1 MNFYLQHPIKYAHLK
16 IWFEENKHAIP
27 HTLDTDHAYFMYLPV
42 TIEIHIE
49 RIDNDIQPNGK
60 LKAIGRASNNSLIT
74 IYNGLKVK
82 DNWNKPM
89 TKIEKRDY
97 LTSKPTN

>member
-1 MNFYLQHPIKYAHLK
+1 MNFYLSNPPQFAHLK

-27 HTLDTDHAYFMYLPV
+27 HTLDTDHAYFMDLKY
-42 TIEIHIE
+42 TIEMNIYRIE
-49 RIDNDIQPNGK
+49 NDLKINGRP
-60 LKAIGRASNNSLIT
+60 KAIGRASKNSLIT

-89 TKIEKRDY
+89 ANIEKRGY